1 MVVADEDE
9 RAGLVT
15 VESDRSVD
23 QVDPHLQF
31 VLELSTENKNI
42 TLPVAS
48 DKNTFQHPPGA
59 THSCGL
65 RRGDS
70 PARDTRGCQ

>member
-23 QVDPHLQF
+23 QVDPNLQF

-42 TLPVAS
+42 TLPVGL
-48 DKNTFQHPPGA
+48 DKNTFQHQPGT

-70 PARDTRGCQ
+70 PARDTRGYQ